1 MPPFPTVVG
10 LVAAGLLAVAGN
22 ASAQTPGAPAEAPV
36 TLDDPVVLVVHGG
49 AGSLRPGVLS
59 AAAEAELRASVEGAL
74 RAGHA
79 ALVGGG
85 PSAALDAVE
94 DAITRLED
102 DPQFNAGR
110 GAVLA
115 ADGTARHDASIM
127 DGRTGGAGASAGTMH
142 VRHPIT
148 LARRVMDASPHV
160 LLTGD
165 GAEAFA
171 REQALEMVD
180 NEWFIT
186 DDARRTLEAVQQ
198 REREQRGE
206 LPPSARTGT
215 VGAVA
220 LGADGSLAAGTSTGG
235 MTNKRWGRVG
245 DSPIVG
251 AGTWADGACAVSA
264 TGHGEY
270 FIRLGVA
277 RDIAARVAYL
287 GEPCADAARHVIG
300 RTLTDAGGTGG
311 VIALG
316 ADGVASMPF
325 NTSGMSRGTITRS
338 GVVRVYLYAD
348 DE

>member
-1 MPPFPTVVG
+1 MTSFARIAV
-10 LVAAGLLAVAGN
+10 LAVVAL
-22 ASAQTPGAPAEAPV
+22 ASAPRVDAQPTKPTAA
-36 TLDDPVVLVVHGG
+36 DPVVLVVHGG

-59 AAAEAELRASVEGAL
+59 ADAEATLRAAVEGAL

-79 ALVGGG
+79 ALADGR
-85 PSAALDAVE
+85 PALDAVE
-94 DAITRLED
+94 AAITRLED

-115 ADGTARHDASIM
+115 ADGTARHDASVM
-127 DGRTGGAGASAGTMH
+127 DGRTGGAGATAGTMH

-160 LLTGD
+160 LLTGE

-171 REQALEMVD
+171 REHGLELVD
-180 NEWFIT
+180 NAWFIT

-198 REREQRGE
+198 RERESRGDAGAPSTGA
-206 LPPSARTGT
+206 LPESARTGT

-220 LGADGSLAAGTSTGG
+220 LDADGFLAAGTSTGG
-235 MTNKRWGRVG
+235 MTNKRWGRIG

-251 AGTWADGACAVSA
+251 AGTWADGACGVSA
-264 TGHGEY
+264 TGHGEF

-277 RDIAARVAYL
+277 RDIAARVSYL
-287 GEPCADAARHVIG
+287 GESCADAARHVVG
-300 RTLTDAGGTGG
+300 RTLTDAGGAGG

-316 ADGVASMPF
+316 ADGVVAMPF

-338 GVVRVYLYAD
+338 GVVTVHLYAD
-348 DE
+348 EE

>member
-1 MPPFPTVVG
+1 MPRLSYFANG
-10 LVAAGLLAVAGN
+10 LLVAVAL
-22 ASAQTPGAPAEAPV
+22 ASAAGAQPATPPAA
-36 TLDDPVVLVVHGG
+36 DPVVLVVHGG

-59 AAAEAELRASVEGAL
+59 ADAEAALRTAIEGAL

-79 ALVGGG
+79 ALADGR
-85 PSAALDAVE
+85 PALDAVE
-94 DAITRLED
+94 AVITRLED
-102 DPQFNAGR
+102 DPRFNAGR

-115 ADGTARHDASIM
+115 ADGTARHDASVM
-127 DGRTGGAGASAGTMH
+127 DGRSGGAGASSGTMR

-160 LLTGD
+160 LLTAD
-165 GAEAFA
+165 GAETFA
-171 REQALEMVD
+171 REQGLELVE

-198 REREQRGE
+198 RERESRGDAG
-206 LPPSARTGT
+206 LPASARTGT

-220 LGADGSLAAGTSTGG
+220 LDADGFLAAGTSTGG
-235 MTNKRWGRVG
+235 MTNKRWGRIG

-251 AGTWADGACAVSA
+251 AGTWADRACGVSA
-264 TGHGEY
+264 TGHGEF
-270 FIRLGVA
+270 FIRLAVA
-277 RDIAARVAYL
+277 HDIAARVAYL
-287 GEPCADAARHVIG
+287 GETCADAARHVVG

-316 ADGVASMPF
+316 ADGVAAMPF

-338 GVVRVYLYAD
+338 GVVTVHLYAD
-348 DE
+348 EEGR

>member
-1 MPPFPTVVG
+1 MPTFSLLTG
-10 LVAAGLLAVAGN
+10 LFAAGALCLVPGV
-22 ASAQTPGAPAEAPV
+22 SAQAPSLAA
-36 TLDDPVVLVVHGG
+36 DDPVVLVVHGG
-49 AGSLRPGVLS
+49 AGSLRPGLLS
-59 AAAEAELRASVEGAL
+59 ADGEAAVRASIEGAL

-79 ALVGGG
+79 ALAAG
-85 PSAALDAVE
+85 SALDAVE
-94 DAITRLED
+94 AAITRLED

-115 ADGTARHDASIM
+115 ADGTARHDASVM

-148 LARRVMDASPHV
+148 LARRVMEASPHV

-171 REQALEMVD
+171 REQGLETVEND
-180 NEWFIT
+180 WFIT

-198 REREQRGE
+198 RERESRGDALV
-206 LPPSARTGT
+206 LPESARVGT

-220 LGADGSLAAGTSTGG
+220 MGADGTLAAGTSTGG
-235 MTNKRWGRVG
+235 MTNKRWGRIG

-251 AGTWADGACAVSA
+251 AGTWADGACGVSA
-264 TGHGEY
+264 TGHGEF

-287 GEPCADAARHVIG
+287 GETCAAAARHVVG
-300 RTLTDAGGTGG
+300 RTLTDAGGAGG

-316 ADGVASMPF
+316 ADGVAAMPF

-338 GVVRVYLYAD
+338 GVVRVYLFAD
-348 DE
+348 EEGGDR